1 MTVIIDASV
10 TVAALTDSGPV
21 GSWADS
27 LLASQDLA
35 APHLLPAEVANTL
48 RRIEGV
54 GAIPA
59 DVAAMAHDA
68 LNRLHIDFYPY
79 EPFADR
85 IWECV
90 TTSRVATLGT
100 SRWARRSMHQSPHST
115 ND

>member
-1 MTVIIDASV
+1 M
-10 TVAALTDSGPV
+10 
-21 GSWADS
+21 
-27 LLASQDLA
+27 
-35 APHLLPAEVANTL
+35 ANTL

-85 IWECV
+85 IWELRHNV
-90 TTSRVATLGT
+90 TSYDALYIALGEALDAPVATLDQRLMRTPGT
-100 SRWARRSMHQSPHST
+100 VCEFATPIRS
-115 ND
+115 